1 MAVII
6 IIIFVLILLSPDK
19 EEATTN
25 VIAFGIEALITV
37 ALFGVNP
44 ILGIIVGYLFLR
56 SWGKQ

>member
-6 IIIFVLILLSPDK
+6 IIVIVLILLSPNK

-44 ILGIIVGYLFLR
+44 ILGIIVGYLLLR

>member
-1 MAVII
+1 MAVI